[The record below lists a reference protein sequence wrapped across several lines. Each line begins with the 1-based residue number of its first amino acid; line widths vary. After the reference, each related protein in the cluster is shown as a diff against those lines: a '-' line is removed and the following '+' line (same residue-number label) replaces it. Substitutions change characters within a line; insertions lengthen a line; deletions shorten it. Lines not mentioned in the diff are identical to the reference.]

1 MAYLEFLTLTFKN
14 KFSSFCPSRIS
25 GLLKSR
31 ANPPFN
37 LSFFFFFEY
46 WLLQDVV
53 DTYGH
58 RRSYDLS
65 GQLVGRAP
73 AKERCF
79 SGNWG
84 TDLQTWQSLFPE
96 QEAWGRME
104 ARGSEDMCCPRDLV
118 TYAQQIPNQDVCI
131 FFFPIK
137 IVFKSTTV
145 VLWMC
150 LNSSDKTLFEITKSK
165 ENRAKRCSQAPL
177 SANEKFPILESR
189 SDFLSHQWIYVCPS
203 FFPEK
208 SERHNLLL

>member
-1 MAYLEFLTLTFKN
+1 MSWILMAIGGAMTYLDSLWDEH
-14 KFSSFCPSRIS
+14 
-25 GLLKSR
+25 LLR
-31 ANPPFN
+31 R
-37 LSFFFFFEY
+37 
-46 WLLQDVV
+46 DV
-53 DTYGH
+53 
-58 RRSYDLS
+58 
-65 GQLVGRAP
+65 
-73 AKERCF
+73 F

-118 TYAQQIPNQDVCI
+118 TYAQQILNQDVCI

-177 SANEKFPILESR
+177 SANEKFPVLESR
-189 SDFLSHQWIYVCPS
+189 SDFLSHQRIYVCPS